1 MAQTMVAPLPK
12 PCVHCEGRGWHNWD
26 CPLTVLGDFA
36 RVLAVVDLALAVQ
49 VYGDA
54 REARGARVV
63 FAAINKGER

>member
-1 MAQTMVAPLPK
+1 MALIAPISIPV

-63 FAAINKGER
+63 FAATVEGER